1 MLEKN
6 RKRAWR
12 RVQETRVQTKRF
24 HYYKDWFWSYSDDW
38 SMRNKRNHSIADDP
52 VRYAYLKQGHW
63 SCGCKGCKPYKWF
76 YSRYQRMK
84 NSDQRRYQSAT
95 KAED

>member
-24 HYYKDWFWSYSDDW
+24 HYYKDWSWSYSDDW

-52 VRYAYLKQGHW
+52 ERYAYLKTMIEVC
-63 SCGCKGCKPYKWF
+63 SVSPTF
-76 YSRYQRMK
+76 
-84 NSDQRRYQSAT
+84 AT
-95 KAED
+95 LLAP